1 MMVANSFD
9 LWKKD
14 AFFSAAEEVQE
25 SADIMESAYRMWIKE
40 RKEGLRTGDSVELC
54 RELQTA
60 LGTAKWQLEEFE
72 RAIRLSH
79 GHRSDEIT
87 ATRHKQFISAIES
100 QISHV
105 EAALKEAFI
114 KEGKQPLQWVNLDEE
129 ECDDLAIFLSGT
141 SPSLLQPSTKNTLSE
156 NCHKRKDTD
165 SNNAACNGDTSEV
178 QMTKVFKD
186 SGKDAECII
195 DVEDGESSG
204 RSNEVSS
211 GLERTTGARKTWC
224 SPNLGTLKIVIADK
238 YDDRTKTRSGIES
251 TPKEKGSKP
260 FFRKQRC
267 GDLPQA
273 KGAFNLFYQCL
284 LCFIRVES
292 KWLSC
297 AVDQEVVSIPPGF
310 GFPLEAYIASFN
322 LFPCHFQ
329 DLGETSSRAK
339 LEQERLVAIF
349 IATL

>member
-1 MMVANSFD
+1 
-9 LWKKD
+9 
-14 AFFSAAEEVQE
+14 
-25 SADIMESAYRMWIKE
+25 MESAYRMWIKE

-79 GHRSDEIT
+79 GHCSDDIT
-87 ATRHKQFISAIES
+87 VTRHKQFISAIES

-114 KEGKQPLQWVNLDEE
+114 EEGKQPLRWVNLDEE

-156 NCHKRKDTD
+156 NCQKRKDTD
-165 SNNAACNGDTSEV
+165 SNNATCNGDTSEV

-204 RSNEVSS
+204 RSNDVSC
-211 GLERTTGARKTWC
+211 GLERTTGTRKTWC
-224 SPNLGTLKIVIADK
+224 SPNLGTLNIVIADK
-238 YDDRTKTRSGIES
+238 YNDRTKTRSGIES

-273 KGAFNLFYQCL
+273 KGAFNLFYQRFGWISGL
-284 LCFIRVES
+284 LRHLQSPVHLQF
-292 KWLSC
+292 SC
-297 AVDQEVVSIPPGF
+297 SLQLTLALLIAIFLIGF

-322 LFPCHFQ
+322 LFPSHFQ
-329 DLGETSSRAK
+329 DLGETSSGAK

>member
-87 ATRHKQFISAIES
+87 ATRHKQFISAIE
-100 QISHV
+100 
-105 EAALKEAFI
+105 KAFI

-141 SPSLLQPSTKNTLSE
+141 SPSLLQPSTKNTLLE
-156 NCHKRKDTD
+156 NCQKRKDTD

-238 YDDRTKTRSGIES
+238 YDDRTKTRSGIE
-251 TPKEKGSKP
+251 
-260 FFRKQRC
+260 C

-273 KGAFNLFYQCL
+273 KGAFNLFYQHFGWISGL
-284 LCFIRVES
+284 LRHLQSPVHLQF
-292 KWLSC
+292 SC
-297 AVDQEVVSIPPGF
+297 SLQLTLALLI
-310 GFPLEAYIASFN
+310 
-322 LFPCHFQ
+322 
-329 DLGETSSRAK
+329 
-339 LEQERLVAIF
+339 AIF
-349 IATL
+349 LFVPFVLYSS

>member
-1 MMVANSFD
+1 
-9 LWKKD
+9 
-14 AFFSAAEEVQE
+14 
-25 SADIMESAYRMWIKE
+25 MESAYRMWIKE

-79 GHRSDEIT
+79 GHCSDDIT

-114 KEGKQPLQWVNLDEE
+114 EEGKQPLRWVNLDEE

-156 NCHKRKDTD
+156 NCQKRKDTD
-165 SNNAACNGDTSEV
+165 SNNATCNGDTSEV

-204 RSNEVSS
+204 RSNDVSC
-211 GLERTTGARKTWC
+211 GLERTTGTRKTWC
-224 SPNLGTLKIVIADK
+224 SPNLGTLNIVIADK
-238 YDDRTKTRSGIES
+238 YNDRTKTRSGIES

-273 KGAFNLFYQCL
+273 KGAFNLFYQYTNCNMSQRFGWISGL
-284 LCFIRVES
+284 LRHLQSPVHLQF
-292 KWLSC
+292 SC
-297 AVDQEVVSIPPGF
+297 SLQLTLALLIAIFLIGF

-322 LFPCHFQ
+322 LFPSHFQ